1 MATVTSHD
9 KNPRPSKSQLWFG
22 VLFFLFCYVYLW
34 LLINPRL
41 IYDGFGTIVLD
52 VPVFA
57 TGWQS
62 LRDSL
67 GLPGGVATYAYGL
80 LSQGFY
86 VPWLGAFTIVLVSLC
101 LYALARWHFSHAG
114 HRSVVLPYAPA
125 IMIVLLY
132 SRYDHPLAACL
143 VLAVGLAFSLVLEKV
158 HLRRAYWHVAA
169 FCVASG
175 ICYWLAGAGATF
187 ILALMTA
194 VYLLLLH
201 QKRWVA
207 LLPLLIAAVIVW
219 LLADWVFLVSP
230 RQAFLALTPM
240 SREWTDGLSLLSRVL
255 ILLLYAF
262 VPVRVSFIRL
272 WAVVAA
278 RRARAAATV
287 HSQVHAAHRA
297 RDVTLKPFRRFVR
310 PAVPMA
316 ILLVGL
322 SLFYDRTHRQ
332 IVAMNSLARQQRWSD
347 VLDLGRRVPRH
358 VYNIYCNHD
367 INRALF
373 EAGRLGYDLFRF
385 PQNPHAL
392 LLTHEQDESCMTQV
406 KMCDTF
412 TELGNVDLAQKLA
425 CEFVVDKG
433 HLAMVLEK
441 LAWINI
447 IKSQPDTARIYLNAL
462 KKDLICRGKAEAMLR
477 GLDNGFGPD
486 ESAYIRRIDS
496 YIRRHGDSGRL
507 DKESIE
513 EMLTGLLAQNPGN
526 RMAFEYL
533 MAAYLLAGQIDKI
546 EVNIGRLQDLGYHEI
561 PTLYEEAILISYGAR
576 QQRLDLSKFPVNRQ
590 TLERYR
596 RFVQLSDSMR
606 PANREAVY
614 PQLLQEFGTSY
625 FFYYRFTVLADNP

>member
-1 MATVTSHD
+1 MATVISHD
-9 KNPRPSKSQLWFG
+9 KSPRQSKSHLWLG
-22 VLFFLFCYVYLW
+22 LLFFLFCYVYLW
-34 LLINPRL
+34 LFVDPRL
-41 IYDGFGTIVLD
+41 IYDGFGAIVLN
-52 VPVFA
+52 VPAFA

-67 GLPGGVATYAYGL
+67 GLPGGLTTYAYGL
-80 LSQGFY
+80 LSQSLY
-86 VPWLGAFTIVLVSLC
+86 YPWLGSFVIVLVSLC
-101 LYALARWHFSHAG
+101 LYGLARWHFSHAG
-114 HRSVVLPYAPA
+114 RRSVVLPYVPA

-143 VLAVGLAFSLVLEKV
+143 ALAVGLAFSLVLEKA
-158 HLRRAYWHVAA
+158 HLRKVYWHVAA
-169 FCVASG
+169 FCVTSG
-175 ICYWLAGAGATF
+175 VCYWLAGAGATF

-194 VYLLLLH
+194 VDLLALH

-207 LLPLLIAAVIVW
+207 LLPLPIAVVIVW
-219 LLADWVFLVSP
+219 ILADRVFLMSP
-230 RQAFLALTPM
+230 ERASVALTPM
-240 SREWTDGLSLLSRVL
+240 SGEWTDGVSLLSRVL

-262 VPVRVSFIRL
+262 VPVHGLFIRL
-272 WAVVAA
+272 WARVAA
-278 RRARAAATV
+278 RKAHAAATV
-287 HSQVHAAHRA
+287 HSKVHAAHRA

-322 SLFYDRTHRQ
+322 SLFYDRTRRQ
-332 IVAMNSLARQQRWSD
+332 IVAMNSLSRQQRWSD
-347 VLDLGRRVPRH
+347 VLELGRRVPKH

-406 KMCDTF
+406 KMCDAF
-412 TELGNVDLAQKLA
+412 IELGNVDLAQKLA

-433 HLAMVLEK
+433 HLGMVMEK

-447 IKSQPDTARIYLNAL
+447 IKGQPDTARTYLNAL
-462 KKDLICRGKAEAMLR
+462 KKDLVYCGQAEAMLR

-486 ESAYIRRIDS
+486 ESAYIRRINS
-496 YIRRHGDSGRL
+496 YIRRQGDSGRL

-513 EMLTGLLAQNPGN
+513 EMLTGLLEQNPGN

-533 MAAYLLAGQIDKI
+533 MACYLLAGQLDKI
-546 EVNIGRLQDLGYHEI
+546 EANIGRLQGLGYREI

-576 QQRLDLSKFPVNRQ
+576 RQRLDLNEIPVNRQ
-590 TLERYR
+590 TLERYK
-596 RFVQLSDSMR
+596 RFVKLSDSMR
-606 PANREAVY
+606 PDNRETAY

-625 FFYYRFTVLADNP
+625 FFYYRFTVLSQG